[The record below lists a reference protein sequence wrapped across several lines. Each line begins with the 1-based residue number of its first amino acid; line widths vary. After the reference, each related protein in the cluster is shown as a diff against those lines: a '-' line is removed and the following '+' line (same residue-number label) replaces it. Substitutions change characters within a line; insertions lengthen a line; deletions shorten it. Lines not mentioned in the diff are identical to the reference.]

1 VTSRLNRF
9 DYTSS
14 TITPNVEG
22 HMTVKLEVADLNP
35 EPAPYSYAVVS
46 FYGTL
51 GGFHGEE

>member
-1 VTSRLNRF
+1 
-9 DYTSS
+9 
-14 TITPNVEG
+14 
-22 HMTVKLEVADLNP
+22 MTVKLEVADLNP